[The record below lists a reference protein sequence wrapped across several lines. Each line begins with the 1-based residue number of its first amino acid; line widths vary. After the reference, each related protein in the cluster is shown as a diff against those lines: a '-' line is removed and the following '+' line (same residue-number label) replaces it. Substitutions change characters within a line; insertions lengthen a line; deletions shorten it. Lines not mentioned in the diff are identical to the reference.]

1 MAWPKVINKI
11 PFLKINSAGD
21 VMKNGG
27 GDERDL
33 DCFVGAGDS
42 HSSAL
47 KVEKTTQAGRGCWA
61 LAGA

>member
-21 VMKNGG
+21 VMKNG
-27 GDERDL
+27 DSDYRER
-33 DCFVGAGDS
+33 DCFVRAGDS

-47 KVEKTTQAGRGCWA
+47 KVETTQAGKGC
-61 LAGA
+61 